1 MRALRDGGQSRRFLL
16 SQLEITMRTMRFMLL
31 AAACTAVVSAA
42 AGQAAPAAANAA
54 APTSGYRAEFLNEMK
69 YFEGRFTQ
77 LAEAIPADKFTW
89 RPAAGVRSVSEVLLH
104 VAGAN
109 QGLPGMAGIKAPA
122 GFSMQGYE
130 ASTTD
135 KAKIIAELKKS
146 FEHIRSAASAMKD
159 ADADKPM
166 KVFGMDMTGRS
177 FSFFM
182 ARHLGEHL
190 GQLIAYARVNG
201 VVPPWSD

>member
-1 MRALRDGGQSRRFLL
+1 MRRIRFALIATALGGAIS
-16 SQLEITMRTMRFMLL
+16 TV
-31 AAACTAVVSAA
+31 AAQGAA
-42 AGQAAPAAANAA
+42 TTTAA
-54 APTSGYRAEFLNEMK
+54 APSAGYRAELLKEVN
-69 YFEGRFTQ
+69 YFDGRFTQ
-77 LAEAIPADKFTW
+77 LAEAIPAEKYTW
-89 RPAAGVRSVSEVLLH
+89 RPGAGVRSVAEVLLH

-109 QGLPGMAGIKAPA
+109 QGLPQFAGVQPPT
-122 GFSMQGYE
+122 GFKGQGYE

-135 KAKIIAELKKS
+135 KARIIAELKKS
-146 FEHIRSAASAMKD
+146 FEHMRTAASTMKD
-159 ADADKPM
+159 ADADKAM

>member
-1 MRALRDGGQSRRFLL
+1 
-16 SQLEITMRTMRFMLL
+16 MRTTRYVFVVAAL
-31 AAACTAVVSAA
+31 AGLASAA
-42 AGQAAPAAANAA
+42 AGQAAAASTAAA

-69 YFEGRFTQ
+69 YFEARYTS
-77 LAEAIPADKFTW
+77 LAEAIPAEKFAW
-89 RPAAGVRSVSEVLLH
+89 RPAPGVRSVAEVLLH
-104 VAGAN
+104 VAAAN
-109 QGLPGMAGIKAPA
+109 QGLPRFAGIQPPA
-122 GFSMQGYE
+122 GFTGAQGYE
-130 ASTTD
+130 QSITD

-146 FEHIRSAASAMKD
+146 FAHVQSTASQMKD
-159 ADADKPM
+159 ADAEKAM

-177 FSFFM
+177 FAFFQ

>member
-1 MRALRDGGQSRRFLL
+1 MRRIGFAL
-16 SQLEITMRTMRFMLL
+16 I
-31 AAACTAVVSAA
+31 AAALGGAVSTVAAQGAASTTA
-42 AGQAAPAAANAA
+42 AA
-54 APTSGYRAEFLNEMK
+54 APTSGYRAEFLKEVS

-89 RPAAGVRSVSEVLLH
+89 RPAAGVRSVAEVLLH
-104 VAGAN
+104 VAAAN
-109 QGLPGMAGIKAPA
+109 QGLPNFAGIKPPA
-122 GFSMQGYE
+122 GFSGQGYE
-130 ASTTD
+130 TSTTD
-135 KAKIIAELKKS
+135 KARIVAELKKS
-146 FEHIRSAASAMKD
+146 FEHMRTAAASMKD
-159 ADADKPM
+159 ADADKAM

-201 VVPPWSD
+201 VIPPWSD

>member
-1 MRALRDGGQSRRFLL
+1 
-16 SQLEITMRTMRFMLL
+16 MRTARLTLVAASL
-31 AAACTAVVSAA
+31 AALASTAA
-42 AGQAAPAAANAA
+42 AQAAAASGNAA
-54 APTSGYRAEFLNEMK
+54 PPSAGYRAEFLNEMK
-69 YFEGRFTQ
+69 YFEARYTQ
-77 LAEAIPADKFTW
+77 LAEAIPADKYTW

-104 VAGAN
+104 VAAAN
-109 QGLPGMAGIKAPA
+109 QGLPNYAGIKPPA

-135 KAKIIAELKKS
+135 KAKVIAELKKS
-146 FEHIRSAASAMKD
+146 FEHIRAAAGQMKD
-159 ADADKPM
+159 ADAEKPL
-166 KVFGMDMTGRS
+166 KVFGMDFTGRS

>member
-1 MRALRDGGQSRRFLL
+1 MQVLRDGVLDHRFGF
-16 SQLEITMRTMRFMLL
+16 SQLEIIMRTLRFALVAATL
-31 AAACTAVVSAA
+31 AGTASTAVAQAAAASSN
-42 AGQAAPAAANAA
+42 AAP
-54 APTSGYRAEFLNEMK
+54 PTSGYRAEFLNEMK
-69 YFEGRFTQ
+69 YFEQRYTQ

-109 QGLPGMAGIKAPA
+109 QGLPRMAGVQPPA
-122 GFSMQGYE
+122 GFAMQGYE
-130 ASTTD
+130 TSTTD

-146 FEHIRSAASAMKD
+146 FAYIQSTASAMKE

-177 FSFFM
+177 FAFFM

-190 GQLIAYARVNG
+190 GQMIAYARVNG

>member
-1 MRALRDGGQSRRFLL
+1 
-16 SQLEITMRTMRFMLL
+16 MRTVRLMLVVVALGGL
-31 AAACTAVVSAA
+31 ASTA
-42 AGQAAPAAANAA
+42 AGQATAASTTPA
-54 APTSGYRAEFLNEMK
+54 APTAGYRAEFLNEMK

-77 LAEAIPADKFTW
+77 LAEAIPAEKFTW

-109 QGLPGMAGIKAPA
+109 QMLPGMAGIKAPA
-122 GFSMQGYE
+122 GFSGQGYE
-130 ASTTD
+130 QSTTE
-135 KAKIIAELKKS
+135 KAKVIAEVKKS
-146 FEHIRSAASAMKD
+146 FDHIRAAASQMKD
-159 ADADKPM
+159 ADADKPI

>member
-1 MRALRDGGQSRRFLL
+1 
-16 SQLEITMRTMRFMLL
+16 MRTMRFMLL

-77 LAEAIPADKFTW
+77 LAEAIPADKYTW

-104 VAGAN
+104 VSGAN
-109 QGLPGMAGIKAPA
+109 QGLPGMAGIKPPA
-122 GFSMQGYE
+122 GFTMQGMPAYE
-130 ASTTD
+130 TSMTD
-135 KAKIIAELKKS
+135 KAKVIAELKKS

>member
-1 MRALRDGGQSRRFLL
+1 MRK
-16 SQLEITMRTMRFMLL
+16 MRLMIV
-31 AAACTAVVSAA
+31 AAALTGVVSTAA
-42 AGQAAPAAANAA
+42 AQAAAAPASAA

-77 LAEAIPADKFTW
+77 LAEAIPAEKYTW
-89 RPAAGVRSVSEVLLH
+89 RPGTGVRSVAEVLLH

-109 QGLPGMAGIKAPA
+109 QGLPRMAGVQPPA
-122 GFSMQGYE
+122 GFAMQGYE
-130 ASTTD
+130 QSTTD
-135 KAKIIAELKKS
+135 KAKVIAELKKS
-146 FEHIRSAASAMKD
+146 FAHIQAAASQMKD

>member
-1 MRALRDGGQSRRFLL
+1 MRALRLTL
-16 SQLEITMRTMRFMLL
+16 I
-31 AAACTAVVSAA
+31 AAAVAGAASTA
-42 AGQAAPAAANAA
+42 AGQAAPAAA
-54 APTSGYRAEFLNEMK
+54 APTAGYRAEFLKEMQ

-89 RPAAGVRSVSEVLLH
+89 RPAAGVRSVAEVLLH

-109 QGLPGMAGIKAPA
+109 QGLPGMAGIKPPA

-135 KAKIIAELKKS
+135 KARIIAEVKKS
-146 FEHIRSAASAMKD
+146 FEHIRAAASQMKD
-159 ADADKPM
+159 ADADKAM

>member
-1 MRALRDGGQSRRFLL
+1 
-16 SQLEITMRTMRFMLL
+16 MRTMRFILV
-31 AAACTAVVSAA
+31 AAALGGVVSTAA
-42 AGQAAPAAANAA
+42 AQAAASTTAA

-69 YFEGRFTQ
+69 YFEGRYTQ
-77 LAEAIPADKFTW
+77 LAEAIPADKYTW
-89 RPAAGVRSVSEVLLH
+89 RPATGVRSVSEVLLH

-109 QGLPGMAGIKAPA
+109 QGLPNFAGLMPPT
-122 GFSMQGYE
+122 GFTGQGYE
-130 ASTTD
+130 QSTTD
-135 KAKIIAELKKS
+135 KAKVIAEVKKS
-146 FEHIRSAASAMKD
+146 FDHIRAAASQMKD
-159 ADADKPM
+159 ADADKAM

>member
-1 MRALRDGGQSRRFLL
+1 
-16 SQLEITMRTMRFMLL
+16 MRTVRFTLI
-31 AAACTAVVSAA
+31 AAALAGVASTAA
-42 AGQAAPAAANAA
+42 AQATAA

-69 YFEGRFTQ
+69 YFESRFTQ
-77 LAEAIPADKFTW
+77 LAEAIPAEKFTW
-89 RPAAGVRSVSEVLLH
+89 RPGAGVRSVSEVLLH

-122 GFSMQGYE
+122 GFSGQGYE
-130 ASTTD
+130 TSTTD
-135 KAKIIAELKKS
+135 KAKVIAEVKKS
-146 FEHIRSAASAMKD
+146 FEHIRAAASQMKD
-159 ADADKPM
+159 ADADKAM

>member
-1 MRALRDGGQSRRFLL
+1 
-16 SQLEITMRTMRFMLL
+16 MRTLRFMLI
-31 AAACTAVVSAA
+31 AAALAGIATTAAS
-42 AGQAAPAAANAA
+42 QAAPASASAA

-77 LAEAIPADKFTW
+77 LAEAIPPDKYTY

-109 QGLPGMAGIKAPA
+109 QGLPQMAGIKPPA
-122 GFSMQGYE
+122 GFTPQGYE

-135 KAKIIAELKKS
+135 KAKVIAELKKS
-146 FEHIRSAASAMKD
+146 FDHIRSAASAMKD

-177 FSFFM
+177 FSFFQ

>member
-1 MRALRDGGQSRRFLL
+1 
-16 SQLEITMRTMRFMLL
+16 
-31 AAACTAVVSAA
+31 
-42 AGQAAPAAANAA
+42 
-54 APTSGYRAEFLNEMK
+54 
-69 YFEGRFTQ
+69 
-77 LAEAIPADKFTW
+77 
-89 RPAAGVRSVSEVLLH
+89 
-104 VAGAN
+104 
-109 QGLPGMAGIKAPA
+109 MAGIKAPA

-135 KAKIIAELKKS
+135 KARIIAEVKKS
-146 FEHIRSAASAMKD
+146 FEHIRAAASQMKD
-159 ADADKPM
+159 ADADKAM

>member
-1 MRALRDGGQSRRFLL
+1 
-16 SQLEITMRTMRFMLL
+16 MRTMRLMLL
-31 AAACTAVVSAA
+31 AASLGGLASTAAAQAAAASSAA
-42 AGQAAPAAANAA
+42 AT
-54 APTSGYRAEFLNEMK
+54 PTSGYRAEFLNEMK
-69 YFEGRFTQ
+69 YFESRFTQ
-77 LAEAIPADKFTW
+77 LAEAIPAEKYTW
-89 RPAAGVRSVSEVLLH
+89 RPAPGVRSVSEVLLH

-109 QGLPGMAGIKAPA
+109 QGLPGMAGVKPPA
-122 GFSMQGYE
+122 GFSGQGYE
-130 ASTTD
+130 QSTTD
-135 KAKIIAELKKS
+135 KAKVIAELKKS
-146 FEHIRSAASAMKD
+146 FAHIQSAAGQMKD

-190 GQLIAYARVNG
+190 GQLIAYGRVNG

>member
-1 MRALRDGGQSRRFLL
+1 
-16 SQLEITMRTMRFMLL
+16 MRTMRLIL
-31 AAACTAVVSAA
+31 VAAALGGLVSTAGAQAA
-42 AGQAAPAAANAA
+42 AASNAAA

-69 YFEGRFTQ
+69 YFESRFTQ
-77 LAEAIPADKFTW
+77 LAEAIPAEKFTW
-89 RPAAGVRSVSEVLLH
+89 RPGSGVRSVSEVLLH

-109 QGLPGMAGIKAPA
+109 QGLPNMAGIKPPA
-122 GFSMQGYE
+122 GFAMQGYE
-130 ASTTD
+130 QSTTD
-135 KAKIIAELKKS
+135 KAKVIAEVKKS
-146 FEHIRSAASAMKD
+146 FAHIQAAASQMKD
-159 ADADKPM
+159 VDADKAM

-201 VVPPWSD
+201 VAPPWSD

>member
-1 MRALRDGGQSRRFLL
+1 
-16 SQLEITMRTMRFMLL
+16 MRTLRFTLI
-31 AAACTAVVSAA
+31 AAALAGAASTAGA
-42 AGQAAPAAANAA
+42 QAAVATAA
-54 APTSGYRAEFLNEMK
+54 APTTGYRAEFLNEMK
-69 YFEGRFTQ
+69 YFEARYTQ
-77 LAEAIPADKFTW
+77 LAEAIPADKYTW

-122 GFSMQGYE
+122 GFSGQGYE

-135 KAKIIAELKKS
+135 KARIIAELKKS
-146 FEHIRSAASAMKD
+146 FDHIRSAASQMKD
-159 ADADKPM
+159 ADADKAM

>member
-1 MRALRDGGQSRRFLL
+1 
-16 SQLEITMRTMRFMLL
+16 MRTMRFMLL
-31 AAACTAVVSAA
+31 AAALGGVVSTA
-42 AGQAAPAAANAA
+42 AGQAAAAASTPA

-69 YFEGRFTQ
+69 YFEGRYTQ
-77 LAEAIPADKFTW
+77 LAEAIPAEKFTW

-109 QGLPGMAGIKAPA
+109 QGLPQFAGIKPPA
-122 GFSMQGYE
+122 GFSGQGYE

-135 KAKIIAELKKS
+135 KAKVIAELKKS
-146 FEHIRSAASAMKD
+146 FEHIRSAASQMKD
-159 ADADKPM
+159 ADADKAM

-190 GQLIAYARVNG
+190 GQLIAYGRVNG

>member
-1 MRALRDGGQSRRFLL
+1 MRA
-16 SQLEITMRTMRFMLL
+16 MRFTLI
-31 AAACTAVVSAA
+31 ATACTAVVSTA

-54 APTSGYRAEFLNEMK
+54 APTSGYRAEFLSEMK
-69 YFEGRFTQ
+69 YFEGRYTQ
-77 LAEAIPADKFTW
+77 LAEAIPADKYTW
-89 RPAAGVRSVSEVLLH
+89 RPAAGVRSVAEVLLH

-109 QGLPGMAGIKAPA
+109 QGLPGMAGVKPPA
-122 GFSMQGYE
+122 GFTMQGYE

-135 KAKIIAELKKS
+135 KAKVIAELKKS
-146 FEHIRSAASAMKD
+146 FDHIRSAASAMKD

>member
-1 MRALRDGGQSRRFLL
+1 MRR
-16 SQLEITMRTMRFMLL
+16 MRFILV
-31 AAACTAVVSAA
+31 AAALGGVVSTAA
-42 AGQAAPAAANAA
+42 AQATAASTTAA

-77 LAEAIPADKFTW
+77 LAEAIPAEKYTW
-89 RPAAGVRSVSEVLLH
+89 RPATGVRSVAEVLLH

-109 QGLPGMAGIKAPA
+109 QMLPNFAGIKPPT
-122 GFSMQGYE
+122 GFTMQGYE
-130 ASTTD
+130 QATTD
-135 KAKIIAELKKS
+135 KAKVVAELKKS
-146 FEHIRSAASAMKD
+146 FDHIRAAAGQMKD
-159 ADADKPM
+159 ADAEKAM

>member
-1 MRALRDGGQSRRFLL
+1 
-16 SQLEITMRTMRFMLL
+16 MRTMRFMLV
-31 AAACTAVVSAA
+31 AAALGGVGSTAA
-42 AGQAAPAAANAA
+42 AQAAAASSTPA

-69 YFEGRFTQ
+69 YFEGRYTQ
-77 LAEAIPADKFTW
+77 LAEAIPAEKFTW

-109 QGLPGMAGIKAPA
+109 QGLPQFAGIKPPT
-122 GFSMQGYE
+122 GFSGQGYE

-135 KAKIIAELKKS
+135 KAKVIAELKKS
-146 FEHIRSAASAMKD
+146 FEHIRSAASQMKD
-159 ADADKPM
+159 ADDDKAM

>member
-1 MRALRDGGQSRRFLL
+1 MQR
-16 SQLEITMRTMRFMLL
+16 MRFMLI
-31 AAACTAVVSAA
+31 AAAFAASAPA
-42 AGQAAPAAANAA
+42 ALGQAAPAAANAA

-69 YFEGRFTQ
+69 YFEGRYTQ
-77 LAEAIPADKFTW
+77 LAEAIPAEKYTW

-109 QGLPGMAGIKAPA
+109 QGLPGMAGIKPPA
-122 GFSMQGYE
+122 GFTMQGYE
-130 ASTTD
+130 AWTTD
-135 KAKIIAELKKS
+135 KAKVIAELKKS
-146 FEHIRSAASAMKD
+146 FEHIRAAASAMKD

>member
-1 MRALRDGGQSRRFLL
+1 
-16 SQLEITMRTMRFMLL
+16 MLV
-31 AAACTAVVSAA
+31 AAAVGGVVSTAA
-42 AGQAAPAAANAA
+42 AQASAASTSAA

-69 YFEGRFTQ
+69 YFESRFTQ
-77 LAEAIPADKFTW
+77 LAEAIPAEKFTW
-89 RPAAGVRSVSEVLLH
+89 RPGAGVRSVSEVLLH

-109 QGLPGMAGIKAPA
+109 QGLPRMAGIQPPA
-122 GFSMQGYE
+122 GFTGQGYE
-130 ASTTD
+130 QSTTD
-135 KAKIIAELKKS
+135 KAKVIAEVKKS
-146 FEHIRSAASAMKD
+146 FDHIRAAASQMKD